1 MLFISFSLSLLQ
13 LQKKPRLLFKHK
25 SKRNKSNVSLR
36 LRGRKCIRHS
46 LQTVSVSWWRNASF
60 TFSLLQTDVK
70 QGGGSVA
77 VSVMFGVFAEGAD
90 VRNLA
95 LLNPGEP
102 PWAAG
107 APVSNKY
114 QQKALAPHNN
124 TIKSPPNT
132 EILSSRDSDSSY
144 HNSTDPLSWIIPI
157 LRSDCWVPAG
167 HDCRHRWESRP
178 VMTSICHI
186 ALLSRC
192 VFLNVFLSISHL
204 FLCFAL

>member
-1 MLFISFSLSLLQ
+1 MVKECVAYIY
-13 LQKKPRLLFKHK
+13 
-25 SKRNKSNVSLR
+25 
-36 LRGRKCIRHS
+36 
-46 LQTVSVSWWRNASF
+46 
-60 TFSLLQTDVK
+60 SLLQTDVK

-77 VSVMFGVFAEGAD
+77 VSVMFGVFAAGTD

-102 PWAAG
+102 HWAAR

-114 QQKALAPHNN
+114 QQKSLAPHNN
-124 TIKSPPNT
+124 TIKSWTLPPFPPPT
-132 EILSSRDSDSSY
+132 LKSCTQGILTPLITIPRI
-144 HNSTDPLSWIIPI
+144 LSWIIPI